1 MVKKRL
7 EMRDIY
13 LKYMVLNNIIELIKK
28 QRSVE
33 KLQSLIKC
41 KVIKN
46 ETEKKKKNLEL
57 IRTLVKIKAAK
68 NKIKSAMVI
77 ESVWRGYK
85 VRKNIIKMKKKE

>member
-1 MVKKRL
+1 MISGFFMVNKRL

-41 KVIKN
+41 KIIFFLNNK
-46 ETEKKKKNLEL
+46 L
-57 IRTLVKIKAAK
+57 LVL
-68 NKIKSAMVI
+68 
-77 ESVWRGYK
+77 
-85 VRKNIIKMKKKE
+85 